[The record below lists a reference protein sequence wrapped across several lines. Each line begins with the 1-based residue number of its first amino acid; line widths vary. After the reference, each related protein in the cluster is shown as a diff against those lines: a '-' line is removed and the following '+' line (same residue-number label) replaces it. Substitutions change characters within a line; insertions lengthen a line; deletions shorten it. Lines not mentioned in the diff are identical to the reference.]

1 MDKLAI
7 NGGKP
12 VRKNPFP
19 ARILFDEQEKKAAL
33 RVIEKTM
40 SGPEAIDMMGAGPE
54 VEAYKKE
61 FAKFFCT
68 KFAQPVTSG
77 TAAVHTALGALR
89 LKPGTE
95 VITSPIT
102 DPGTVAPILMSNCI
116 PVFADVDYKTLNITA
131 DSIEEKITKKTKV
144 IIPVHLTGQPCDM
157 EPIMKLAKKYGLIVI
172 EDCAQAHG
180 TKYKGR
186 YVGSIGHLGA
196 FSLMAGKHMT
206 SGGQGGMVITN
217 NEKLYWNSKRFADR
231 GKPFNS
237 KNPTNLFLGAQYR
250 VTELQAAIGR
260 VQLKKLKGRVKKRQ
274 LILKKLQKGMRN
286 LKAVRLWKTIKNA
299 EPNPWFCFLHYDKI
313 RMKVNKEKFAKAV
326 ASEGIPVGAHYT
338 TVMYEQTWI
347 KEKNTYGNFH
357 YPWSAYRNI
366 NYKNSCPVAE
376 KTLANHMT
384 LYIHE
389 CWTDKEVRD
398 TIKALEKVEKYYLK

>member
-1 MDKLAI
+1 MEKLAI
-7 NGGKP
+7 KGGKP

-19 ARILFDEQEKKAAL
+19 ARILFDEKEKEAAL

-40 SGPEAIDMMGAGPE
+40 KGPDAVDMAAMGPE

-61 FAKFFCT
+61 FAKFFGV

-77 TAAVHTALGALR
+77 TAAVHTALGCLR
-89 LKPGTE
+89 LEPGTE
-95 VITSPIT
+95 IITSPIT
-102 DPGTVAPILMSNCI
+102 DPGTVAPILMLNCI
-116 PVFADVDYKTLNITA
+116 PVFADVDYETLNITA

-144 IIPVHLTGQPCDM
+144 IIPVHLAGQSCAMD
-157 EPIMKLAKKYGLIVI
+157 PIMKLAKKYKLIVI
-172 EDCAQAHG
+172 EDSAQSHG

-206 SGGQGGMVITN
+206 SAGQGGMVITN
-217 NEKLYWNSKRFADR
+217 NEKLYWNAKRFADR

-237 KNPTNLFLGAQYR
+237 KNLTNLFLGAQYR

-260 VQLKKLKGRVKKRQ
+260 AQLKKLKGRIKKRQ
-274 LILKKLQKGMRN
+274 SILKKLNKGIKN
-286 LKAVRLWKTIKNA
+286 LKAVRLWKTIENT
-299 EPNPWFCFLHYDKI
+299 EPNPWFCFIHYDKI
-313 RMKVNKEKFAKAV
+313 KMKVNKEKFARAV
-326 ASEGIPVGAHYT
+326 AAEGIPVGAHYT

-347 KEKNTYGNFH
+347 KEKNTYGNSH
-357 YPWSAYRNI
+357 YPWSSYRNI

-376 KTLANHMT
+376 KALVDHMT
-384 LYIHE
+384 LYINE

-398 TIKALEKVEKYYLK
+398 TVKALEKVEKYYLK